1 MSTPLVATMEVKT
14 ETSPSY
20 MPGFLRSNPISATI
34 SDAYRSFQQKRA
46 SLGLTN
52 PGTVDNLAK
61 EVQRDVLCNNY
72 AFTGLRGDISK
83 PFSLS
88 PLFQVSHAFALGE
101 RERPYTLAALYGTNK
116 TFLQGNIDNEGNL
129 STRFNYRLAP
139 SLVSKTAIQ
148 LAPGGTGDMAQFEHE
163 YSGNDFTAS
172 LKALNPSFLDGGITG
187 IFVGSYMQS
196 ITSKLAIGLEGVWQ
210 RAGMSQPPDTGMSYC
225 ARYKSADWYAT
236 AQLQQTTF
244 NATYWRQLSER
255 VEACGDLT
263 LAIQPGGPGGM
274 MAGPPQKEGLA
285 TLGVKYAFRMS
296 TFRAQVDSKGK
307 MGFVLEKRLV
317 PAVSMTLAAEID
329 HPTQQSKLGLGISI
343 EAGGEDLQEP
353 LDGSAGSPNIPF

>member
-1 MSTPLVATMEVKT
+1 MDVKVETVPVSVPVPVPVA
-14 ETSPSY
+14 S
-20 MPGFLRSNPISATI
+20 PGFLRSNPISASI
-34 SDAYRSFQQKRA
+34 SDAYRSFQEKRA

-72 AFTGLRGDISK
+72 SFTGLRGDISK

-88 PLFQVSHAFALGE
+88 PLFQVSHAFAMGE
-101 RERPYTLAALYGTNK
+101 RAPPYALAALYGTNK
-116 TFLQGNIDNEGNL
+116 TFLQGNVDNDGNL
-129 STRFNYRLAP
+129 STRFNYRLTS
-139 SLVSKTAIQ
+139 SLVSKTQIQ
-148 LAPGGTGDMAQFEHE
+148 LAPGGQGDMAQFEHE
-163 YSGNDFTAS
+163 YTGNDFTAS
-172 LKALNPSFLDGGITG
+172 VKALNPSFLDGGITG

-196 ITSKLAIGLEGVWQ
+196 ITSKLAVGMEGVWQ
-210 RAGMSQPPDTGMSYC
+210 RAGLSQPPDTGMSYC
-225 ARYKSADWYAT
+225 ASYKAADWKAT
-236 AQLQQTTF
+236 AQLQSSTF

-255 VEACGDLT
+255 VQAGGDLT
-263 LAIQPGGPGGM
+263 MAIQPAGGLMG
-274 MAGPPQKEGLA
+274 GPPQKEGMA
-285 TLGVKYAFRMS
+285 TFGVKYDFHMS

-307 MGFVLEKRLV
+307 LGVVIEKRLV

-353 LDGSAGSPNIPF
+353 QDGSAGSPNIPF